1 MNIRIQSVSS
11 PFDDPRV
18 ASAAVAALIRAEAM
32 GLLSGE
38 VTRLDHS
45 AILALGAGMSRAGIG
60 EALLPE
66 FLHPSGP
73 GPAELAA
80 LFERINEALDES
92 PSPAHE
98 WPALQDVLGLE
109 LLVRLLGVSASSARR
124 YLSGAR
130 RTPDPVAARL
140 HFLALVVGDLAGA
153 YNDIG
158 IRRWFDRQRKLLDGS
173 TPAALLNRDWRVD
186 DDGPRRVRELAR
198 ALAPSPAT

>member
-18 ASAAVAALIRAEAM
+18 ASAAVATLIRAEAM

-38 VTRLDHS
+38 VTRLDDS
-45 AILALGAGMSRAGIG
+45 AMLDLGAGMAKAGIG

-66 FLHPSGP
+66 LLHPSDP
-73 GPAELAA
+73 DSEELVA
-80 LFERINEALDES
+80 LLERINEALDES

-98 WPALQDVLGLE
+98 WPALQGVLGLE

-158 IRRWFDRQRKLLDGS
+158 IRRWFDRGRKLLGGS

-198 ALAPSPAT
+198 ALGPSPAT